1 MLVTLVNAT
10 PYKVGWVDGAGKG
23 GAQGEWLSA
32 VGRPGPLAA
41 AVAEAPILGG
51 GGWAG
56 VMITLVMAGSHEL
69 GWAYGAGMVGPK
81 EKGCSLQV
89 DRDYC

>member
-41 AVAEAPILGG
+41 AIAEAPILGG
-51 GGWAG
+51 GGGG
-56 VMITLVMAGSHEL
+56 VGRGDDYPGNGWFTRIWL
-69 GWAYGAGMVGPK
+69 G
-81 EKGCSLQV
+81 L
-89 DRDYC
+89 